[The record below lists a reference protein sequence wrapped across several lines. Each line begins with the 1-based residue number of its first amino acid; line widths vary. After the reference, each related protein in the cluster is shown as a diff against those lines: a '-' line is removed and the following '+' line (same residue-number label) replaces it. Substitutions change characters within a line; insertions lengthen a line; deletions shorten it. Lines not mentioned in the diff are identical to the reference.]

1 MAELEF
7 LPVLLSSVTVQLTG
21 RTLQHAVQ
29 HAVQQCPDPQMRC
42 REREAQSD
50 HLYLCLPPSAIVH
63 VKTTHL
69 GQGKQW
75 DAIMA
80 GLQ

>member
-7 LPVLLSSVTVQLTG
+7 LPVLLSLVTVQLTG

-29 HAVQQCPDPQMRC
+29 KCTYPQMRC

>member
-1 MAELEF
+1 VAELEF

-29 HAVQQCPDPQMRC
+29 KCTYPQMRC

-50 HLYLCLPPSAIVH
+50 HLYLCLPPSAI
-63 VKTTHL
+63 
-69 GQGKQW
+69 
-75 DAIMA
+75 
-80 GLQ
+80 